1 MQKKIL
7 KGKAVSTGKATGF
20 VRIIKNEKDFSKV
33 KNKDILVIKS
43 GERIF
48 INIVKKG
55 IGIIMNS
62 GGITSHIAKTSRE
75 LNKPCIILKNAVKEH
90 LLPEIYN
97 STILEFSSLKSD
109 EVVLGSSLI
118 AINKVLQNLSLVKE
132 YLNI

>member
-7 KGKAVSTGKATGF
+7 KGTTVSPGKATGF
-20 VRIIKNEKDFSKV
+20 VRIIRNEKDFSKV

-55 IGIIMNS
+55 VGIIMSS

-75 LNKPCIILKNAVKEH
+75 LNKPCIILKNAVK
-90 LLPEIYN
+90 
-97 STILEFSSLKSD
+97 ILKNGTL
-109 EVVLGSSLI
+109 
-118 AINKVLQNLSLVKE
+118 
-132 YLNI
+132 LNIDGEKGTIEVLKRA

>member
-1 MQKKIL
+1 MSKEKIIL
-7 KGKAVSTGKATGF
+7 KGTIVSPGKATGF

-55 IGIIMNS
+55 VGIIMSS

-75 LNKPCIILKNAVKEH
+75 LNKPCIVLKNAVKILKNGT
-90 LLPEIYN
+90 LLKIDTEKGIVR
-97 STILEFSSLKSD
+97 IIKK
-109 EVVLGSSLI
+109 
-118 AINKVLQNLSLVKE
+118 A
-132 YLNI
+132 